1 MLLLSDKINMKILRN
16 KKVNIEDKNYQEA
29 RFHYLLQI
37 LFGESLAINYSKTI
51 ASFAPSKES
60 QDFLLRQQKEEES
73 HLELL
78 SDYVASIDRPAVKI
92 SKHMK
97 ELHNIMEK
105 SLEKKD
111 YPASIL
117 VQNFIVEGLVIV
129 LIEEMSKHG
138 DEKLKKLCLKIN
150 KDEVSHV
157 AFGVS
162 ELKKELLKD
171 SKLNKKLS
179 NIQRLA
185 LFRAVLFFT
194 DLAIEASYM
203 GIAWDDL
210 ARKVVENHLTRI
222 KDAGLKIPFYD
233 KLLLKVA
240 IWFFIIV

>member
-1 MLLLSDKINMKILRN
+1 MKILRN
-16 KKVNIEDKNYQEA
+16 KKVNVDDENYQKA

-51 ASFAPSKES
+51 AGFAPTEES
-60 QDFLLRQQKEEES
+60 QDFLLRQQREEET
-73 HLELL
+73 HLDLL
-78 SDYVASIDRPAVKI
+78 SDYVAGIDRPAVKI

-97 ELHNIMEK
+97 ELHSIMEK
-105 SLEKKD
+105 ALESKD

-138 DEKLKKLCLKIN
+138 DEKLKELCRTIN
-150 KDEVSHV
+150 KDEVFHV

-194 DLAIEASYM
+194 DLAMEARYM

-210 ARKVVENHLTRI
+210 ARKVVEDHLTRI

-233 KLLLKVA
+233 KLLLRAA
-240 IWFFIIV
+240 IWFFVIV